1 MIRKNQLSF
10 EEKIHGNLSAA
21 TAKQKKT
28 KQNSFT
34 EGRMRVKNTKNTI
47 TKSPAFSFGND
58 QRPRPKTL
66 SSFVLFPCKMK
77 DPYVIAIHHERWKAA
92 AAKDMK

>member
-21 TAKQKKT
+21 TAKQKK
-28 KQNSFT
+28 KRNSFT
-34 EGRMRVKNTKNTI
+34 EGTMRVKNTKNTI
-47 TKSPAFSFGND
+47 TKSPAFSFGYD

-77 DPYVIAIHHERWKAA
+77 DPYVIAIHREGWKAA
-92 AAKDMK
+92 AA